1 MKIAHISDIHLD
13 SQRNPNCLEEIEV
26 LIQRIF
32 NSGHDHLVMTGDIVD
47 VANYDDLYLLRDI
60 FQRNGVLHWERV
72 TIIPG
77 NHDIFGKYEFSSNGV
92 GSTAS
97 RALQSTGFNFT
108 KKLHEFCDIFR
119 ETITDEPEITMYFP
133 FVKVLNG
140 GKNGV
145 ALLSFSSVLEWS
157 VRRNPVGSRGYIHAE
172 QRHAALQKEVMDVL
186 NGRFT
191 IALLHHA
198 YRIFEPKNAADA
210 AFIWSMELIERE
222 SFLKTMKKLNV
233 KLALHG
239 HYHKAETYTIDG
251 LEFMNSGSVRNVASK
266 INSITIHDDD
276 SYSQAF
282 IKL

>member
-13 SQRNPNCLEEIEV
+13 SQRNPHCLEEIEE

-32 NSGHDHLVMTGDIVD
+32 NSGYDHLVVTGDVVD
-47 VANYDDLYLLRDI
+47 VANYDDLYGLRDI
-60 FQRNGVLHWERV
+60 FKRNGVLNWERV

-92 GSTAS
+92 GATAL

-108 KKLHEFCDIFR
+108 KKLHEFCDIFH

-133 FVKVLNG
+133 FVKVLSGGRNG
-140 GKNGV
+140 I

-157 VRRNPVGSRGYIHAE
+157 MRHNPVGSRGYIHAE
-172 QRHAALQKEVMDVL
+172 QRQAVMQKEVLEVL

-191 IALLHHA
+191 IALFHHA

-222 SFLKTMKKLNV
+222 SFLKTLKKLNV

>member
-13 SQRNPNCLEEIEV
+13 SQRNPNCISDIEI
-26 LIQRIF
+26 LIQHLF
-32 NSGHDHLVMTGDIVD
+32 NKGYDHLVMTGDIVD
-47 VANYDDLYLLRDI
+47 VANYDDLYLLRDV
-60 FQRNGVLHWERV
+60 FERNGVLNWERV

-77 NHDIFGKYEFSSNGV
+77 NHDIFGKYEFSSNAV
-92 GSTAS
+92 SETAL
-97 RALQSTGFNFT
+97 RAIQSKGLNFT

-119 ETITDEPEITMYFP
+119 ETITDEPEISMYFP

-145 ALLSFSSVLEWS
+145 VILSFSSVLEWS

-172 QRHAALQKEVMDVL
+172 QRHAVMQKDVMDVVS
-186 NGRFT
+186 GRFT
-191 IALLHHA
+191 IAVFHHA
-198 YRIFEPKNAADA
+198 YQIFEPKSAADA

-251 LEFMNSGSVRNVASK
+251 LTFINSGSVRSAKSK

-276 SYSQAF
+276 SYSQEF